1 MLTPTG
7 VRISNCLLATQ
18 VQTVNVTQTETVGSL
33 NYRYRL
39 RHLWVSEM
47 MLNVQS
53 VSYFAQGHWI
63 LYDPASGT

>member
-7 VRISNCLLATQ
+7 VRISYCLLATQ
-18 VQTVNVTQTETVGSL
+18 VQTVNVTQTKTVGSL

-39 RHLWVSEM
+39 GHLWVSEK

-53 VSYFAQGHWI
+53 VPYFTQGYCA
-63 LYDPASGT
+63 LYEIYQ